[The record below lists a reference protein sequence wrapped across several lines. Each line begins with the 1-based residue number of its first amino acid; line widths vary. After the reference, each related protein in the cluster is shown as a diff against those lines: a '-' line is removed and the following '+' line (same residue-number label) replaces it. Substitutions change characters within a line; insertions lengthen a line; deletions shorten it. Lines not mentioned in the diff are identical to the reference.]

1 MTADTPTIVF
11 VHGAWADATGF
22 GESIRA
28 LRDRGFGAIGF
39 ANPLRH
45 LTGDA
50 AYLAAMLQT
59 ISGPIVLVGHS
70 YGGAVMSNAA
80 AGNEQVQALVF
91 VAGWMPDEGES
102 IQQLLE
108 SEVFADS
115 LVPAALR
122 PVPFTNPDGSEGV
135 DLYLDRDL
143 FPEAFAADVDPE
155 TAAVMAATQRPWSG
169 AGADTPSG
177 PPGWRSIPS
186 WYLLGTEDRAIPPAG
201 QRFMAE
207 RGKARIDGRITRV
220 HGVPAGG
227 RHAADPERRR
237 GDEPQPGV
245 RVSDSR
251 PTIGGPVTTPP
262 VRDLGPRFGFVR
274 AGD

>member
-28 LRDRGFGAIGF
+28 LRERGFGAIGF

-50 AYLAAMLQT
+50 GYLAALLGT

-80 AGNEQVQALVF
+80 SGNEQVQALVF

-108 SEVFADS
+108 AEAFADS
-115 LVPAALR
+115 LVPGRCDRCRLR
-122 PVPFTNPDGSEGV
+122 TRTGARGWTCTWIASCSPRRSPPTS
-135 DLYLDRDL
+135 
-143 FPEAFAADVDPE
+143 
-155 TAAVMAATQRPWSG
+155 TQR
-169 AGADTPSG
+169 
-177 PPGWRSIPS
+177 
-186 WYLLGTEDRAIPPAG
+186 
-201 QRFMAE
+201 
-207 RGKARIDGRITRV
+207 
-220 HGVPAGG
+220 
-227 RHAADPERRR
+227 
-237 GDEPQPGV
+237 
-245 RVSDSR
+245 R
-251 PTIGGPVTTPP
+251 P
-262 VRDLGPRFGFVR
+262 R
-274 AGD
+274 

>member
-1 MTADTPTIVF
+1 MPADTPTIVF
-11 VHGAWADATGF
+11 VHGAWADASGF
-22 GESIRA
+22 GGSIRA
-28 LRDRGFGAIGF
+28 LSDRGFAAIGF

-45 LTGDA
+45 LTNDG
-50 AYLAAMLQT
+50 AYLATLLGT
-59 ISGPIVLVGHS
+59 ISGSIVLVGHS

-102 IQQLLE
+102 IGQLLE
-108 SEVFADS
+108 SEAFADS

-143 FPEAFAADVDPE
+143 FPEAFAADVDSA
-155 TAAVMAATQRPWSG
+155 TARVMAATQRPWSG
-169 AGADTPSG
+169 AGAATPSG
-177 PPGWRSIPS
+177 PAGWRSIPS

-207 RGKARIDGRITRV
+207 RGGAQIKEVTAS
-220 HGVPAGG
+220 
-227 RHAADPERRR
+227 HASMVSQPEAVTQLILSAV
-237 GDEPQPGV
+237 EET
-245 RVSDSR
+245 SR
-251 PTIGGPVTTPP
+251 S
-262 VRDLGPRFGFVR
+262 R
-274 AGD
+274 A

>member
-1 MTADTPTIVF
+1 VARKASKPSNEGAVTPMPANSATIVF
-11 VHGAWADATGF
+11 VHGAWADASGF
-22 GESIRA
+22 GASIRA
-28 LRDRGFGAIGF
+28 LRDRGFAAIGF

-50 AYLAAMLQT
+50 AYLATLLQT

-80 AGNEQVQALVF
+80 AGTEQVQALVF

-102 IQQLLE
+102 IQQLLG

-169 AGADTPSG
+169 AGAATASG

-186 WYLLGTEDRAIPPAG
+186 WYLLGSEDRAIPPAG

-207 RGKARIDGRITRV
+207 RGKARVEEVTASHASMVSQPEAVTRLILSAV
-220 HGVPAGG
+220 
-227 RHAADPERRR
+227 E
-237 GDEPQPGV
+237 ET
-245 RVSDSR
+245 SR
-251 PTIGGPVTTPP
+251 S
-262 VRDLGPRFGFVR
+262 R
-274 AGD
+274 A

>member
-1 MTADTPTIVF
+1 MPADTPTIVF
-11 VHGAWADATGF
+11 VHGAWADASGF
-22 GESIRA
+22 GGSIRA
-28 LRDRGFGAIGF
+28 LSDRGFAAIGF

-45 LTGDA
+45 LTGDGS
-50 AYLAAMLQT
+50 YLATFLRT

-80 AGNEQVQALVF
+80 NGNEQVQALVF
-91 VAGWMPDEGES
+91 IAGWMPDEGES

-115 LVPAALR
+115 LVPGALR

-143 FPEAFAADVDPE
+143 FPEAFAADVDPG

-169 AGADTPSG
+169 AGAATPSG
-177 PPGWRSIPS
+177 PAGWRSIPS

-207 RGKARIDGRITRV
+207 RGNARIEEV
-220 HGVPAGG
+220 AAS
-227 RHAADPERRR
+227 HASMVSQPEAVTQLILSAV
-237 GDEPQPGV
+237 EET
-245 RVSDSR
+245 SR
-251 PTIGGPVTTPP
+251 S
-262 VRDLGPRFGFVR
+262 R
-274 AGD
+274 A